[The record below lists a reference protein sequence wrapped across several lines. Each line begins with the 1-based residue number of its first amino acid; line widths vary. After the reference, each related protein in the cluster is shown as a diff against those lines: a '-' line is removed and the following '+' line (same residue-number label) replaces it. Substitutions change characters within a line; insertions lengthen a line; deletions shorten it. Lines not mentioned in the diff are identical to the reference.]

1 MSTLQSSL
9 CSVAIAICVLCA
21 FLANA
26 DQSKP
31 RKRSRYLVAYLVLEA
46 LWFAMEWLM
55 QHPTSPAK
63 ALWLGS
69 LMGLS
74 LFVAPCLW
82 LFARQITEDQT
93 PSIRSLPAAHF
104 IVVAIGIALTLP
116 LIQTTHLGPDYA
128 DPNHVPTKLHNLFIH
143 GTMLACIA
151 LFLVQVPYYMTEC
164 VRILARHAAH
174 TKALFSN
181 IEHKTLNTLRIL
193 IFVVVTKWFVGLL
206 RALYCIT
213 LGRDTGWG
221 LLFTGMEVGV
231 TVWALFF
238 VMRQS
243 TVFSVAERKL
253 VDDLFGSDAEP
264 SAGAEARYARS
275 SLDQP
280 TRARIRRKLQDAM
293 NTSHGYRDNRL
304 TLRSLCQQI
313 KENPHYVSQV
323 INQDLG
329 ASFYDLVNVHR
340 VENAKRLLVMAPEK
354 TVIDIA
360 LEVGFNSKST
370 FNAAF
375 RHHTGSTPTAYRNS
389 QLSAPEPGFPPDSG
403 K

>member
-1 MSTLQSSL
+1 MNTLQSSL
-9 CSVAIAICVLCA
+9 CSAAIAVCVLCA
-21 FLANA
+21 FLANG

-31 RKRSRYLVAYLVLEA
+31 RKRFRYLVAYLVLEA
-46 LWFAMEWLM
+46 LWFALEWLM

-74 LFVAPCLW
+74 FFVAPCLW
-82 LFARQITEDQT
+82 LFAREITEDQT
-93 PSIRSLPAAHF
+93 PSIRSLPAGHF
-104 IVVAIGIALTLP
+104 IVVATGVALTLP
-116 LIQTTHLGPDYA
+116 LIQTTHLGPDYV
-128 DPNHVPTKLHNLFIH
+128 DPNNVATKLHSLFIH
-143 GTMLACIA
+143 GAMLACAA
-151 LFLVQVPYYMTEC
+151 LFLVQVPYYLKEC
-164 VRILARHAAH
+164 VRILARHADH

-181 IEHKTLNTLRIL
+181 IERKTLNTLRIL

-231 TVWALFF
+231 IVWALFF

-243 TVFSVAERKL
+243 TVFSGAERKL
-253 VDDLFGSDAEP
+253 VDDLFGSDAER

-293 NTSHGYRDNRL
+293 NTSHVYRDNRL
-304 TLRSLCQQI
+304 TLRGLCQQI

-329 ASFYDLVNVHR
+329 TSFYDLVNVHR
-340 VENAKRLLVMAPEK
+340 VENAKQLLVMAPEK

-389 QLSAPEPGFPPDSG
+389 ELSPPEPGFPPDSG